1 MDEASIKQSLLSLKV
16 ELQTQEYN
24 FQKTNKPLELDQA
37 RLGRLS
43 RMDAM
48 QVQQMELE
56 ASRRRV
62 LQISRIDGALTRLN
76 AGEYGCCYIC
86 GNELDM
92 RRLKIDPTT
101 TRCLSCADI

>member
-1 MDEASIKQSLLSLKV
+1 LLSLKA
-16 ELQTQEYN
+16 ESQTQEDT
-24 FQKTNKPLELDQA
+24 FQITNKPLELDQA

-56 ASRRRV
+56 TSRRRV
-62 LQISRIDGALTRLN
+62 LQISKIDGALARLN
-76 AGEYGCCYIC
+76 TDEFGYCYIC

-101 TRCLSCADI
+101 TSCLSCADI